1 MIAVLLIIVG
11 VIATWAGYAYAN
23 EVVIVMG
30 MITFVIGLVWGVLLL
45 AQTTR
50 R

>member
-11 VIATWAGYAYAN
+11 IVATWAGYAYAN
-23 EVVIVMG
+23 EVVAVMG
-30 MITFVIGLVWGVLLL
+30 LISFVVGLVWGLLLL
-45 AQTTR
+45 AQTSR